1 MRNGILGNIHV
12 VRSPTFVLQLLSCS
26 GCVYL
31 LHFESTKDVAAMLG
45 FRSKAFPL
53 LESVVHPALHLALQL
68 CLVARRQSAAA
79 KTMLS
84 SAENLVLPHGDQVVR
99 TPWLLPKLLRG
110 L

>member
-1 MRNGILGNIHV
+1 M
-12 VRSPTFVLQLLSCS
+12 RSPTFVLQLLSCS
-26 GCVYL
+26 GSVYL

-53 LESVVHPALHLALQL
+53 LESVVHPALYLALQL
-68 CLVARRQSAAA
+68 CLAARKPSAAA
-79 KTMLS
+79 AATTRMS
-84 SAENLVLPHGDQVVR
+84 SAENLVLPHGNQVVR